1 MIEQGRGLRLLARNK
16 ATREHVQQLEKDYDE
31 AAGEKPQGLPD
42 GVDSD
47 QLIRELEDFLRKQ
60 SEGGEEAR

>member
-1 MIEQGRGLRLLARNK
+1 MARNK